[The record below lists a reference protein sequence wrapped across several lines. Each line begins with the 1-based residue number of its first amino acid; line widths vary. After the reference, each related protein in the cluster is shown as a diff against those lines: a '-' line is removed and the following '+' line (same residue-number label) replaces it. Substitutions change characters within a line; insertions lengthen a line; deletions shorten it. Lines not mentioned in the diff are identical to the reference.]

1 MSMKERQKGNT
12 RILTEN
18 QITTLLEES
27 FDDFSPSESE
37 YSEENCDS
45 SASESDGNEITLV
58 Y

>member
-1 MSMKERQKGNT
+1 MKERQKQNT

-18 QITTLLEES
+18 QITALFEKS
-27 FDDFSPSESE
+27 FDDFSPSKSE
-37 YSEENCDS
+37 YSKENCNS